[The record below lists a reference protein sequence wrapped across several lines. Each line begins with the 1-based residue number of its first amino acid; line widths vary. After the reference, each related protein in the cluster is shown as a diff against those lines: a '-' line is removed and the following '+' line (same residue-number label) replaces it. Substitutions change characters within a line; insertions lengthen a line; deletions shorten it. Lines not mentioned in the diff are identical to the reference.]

1 MPVVAFFGSSKYG
14 EETDEYQAAM
24 KISNKLAENKYS
36 IVSGGYGGI
45 MEAALRGASDHDVVR
60 TGVITDELPE
70 RKPNDYVD
78 VKIEKPT
85 YADRLLEIINMADAY
100 VVFPGGTGTL
110 AELAL
115 VWALKERRIL
125 GDKPI
130 VCYGEQWNEVEQIMS
145 FYSETVIDNINL
157 LTHSSD
163 PEKIAELVINGTK
176 GD

>member
-14 EETDEYQAAM
+14 EETEEYQAAM
-24 KISNKLAENKYS
+24 KISNILAENKFS

-60 TGVITDELPE
+60 TGVITAEMPD
-70 RKPNDYVD
+70 RKPNDHVD
-78 VKIEKPT
+78 VKIEKST
-85 YADRLLEIINMADAY
+85 YAERLLEMIVMADAY

-115 VWALKERRIL
+115 VWALKERKIL
-125 GDKPI
+125 GEKPI
-130 VCYGEQWNEVEQIMS
+130 ICYGDQWNEVEQIMS

-157 LTHSSD
+157 ITHSSD
-163 PEKIAELVINGTK
+163 PEKIAELLINGTR